1 MSIKITLITPP
12 DIYENSN
19 PSILFCHLTEKDQ
32 EIVSK
37 WLAEKDIENK
47 FNFYVYNGEAD
58 IGWLFYATGVC
69 QHKYLDV
76 DNMNN
81 ITTAVSS
88 YLLSKNNFYYKTQD
102 ENLAAI
108 YNHINTNRIN
118 QIEQFLERVF
128 SDQNS

>member
-1 MSIKITLITPP
+1 MSGKITLVTPP

-19 PSILFCHLTEKDQ
+19 KSVLFCHLSEKDQ
-32 EIVSK
+32 EIISR
-37 WLAEKDIENK
+37 WLTQRNLSDNT
-47 FNFYVYNGEAD
+47 NFYLYTGETD

-69 QHKYLDV
+69 QYKYLDV

-81 ITTAVSS
+81 ITATISS
-88 YLLSKNNFYYKTQD
+88 YILSKSDFFYKIQD

-118 QIEQFLERVF
+118 KIEQFLERVF
-128 SDQNS
+128 SDQST